1 VDAPFRP
8 TTPSP
13 DLGGFGLSLAAEL
26 APLSL
31 GIFAIGTNLF
41 IVVPL
46 LPAIQHDFGAASV
59 GDLGQLL
66 VSAYALPYA
75 LLAPVLGP
83 LSDRVGRVRVMAA
96 GLTLLALA
104 ATISAL
110 APTLAVLAPARGL
123 AGIGAALYTPAAY
136 ALVGDRYPYAR
147 RQQAM
152 AVVLAG
158 LPLATVVGVPAAG
171 LLAAAGSWRWGLGAV
186 AVLAAASLLSMLR
199 LNAPSPTPTAGYWDM
214 IWASFRDGRAM
225 LAVAV
230 SFLWFVA
237 GLGLFTYMGQYL
249 FSLFGFGSG
258 ERALAVG
265 AYGVMGLAASL
276 AGARFAAVAGK
287 RAAVVIGLSGLGAV
301 FLLVALNRQSAALAL
316 LTLAAWGAASWFGM
330 PSQQA
335 IVSELRPAA
344 RGTMLALN
352 NSAMYLGATLG
363 AALMGKA
370 LDWGG
375 FPAAGGLAAGIVTA
389 AALIAGLAVQVPTA
403 PGSSPDPPI
412 KRRRLG
418 CAAR

>member
-1 VDAPFRP
+1 MREAGSRAGPL
-8 TTPSP
+8 T
-13 DLGGFGLSLAAEL
+13 LAAGL
-26 APLSL
+26 APLFL

-46 LPAIQHDFGAASV
+46 LPAIRHDFPVAGAA
-59 GDLGQLL
+59 DLGQFL

-83 LSDRVGRVRVMAA
+83 LSDRVGRVLIMVGGM
-96 GLTLLALA
+96 TLLGLA
-104 ATISAL
+104 AIISAW
-110 APTLAVLAPARGL
+110 APTLAVLAAARAV
-123 AGIGAALYTPAAY
+123 AGIGAALFTPAAY
-136 ALVGDRYPYAR
+136 ALVADRYPYAQ
-147 RQQAM
+147 RQEAM

-158 LPLATVVGVPAAG
+158 LPMATVVGVPAVG
-171 LLAAAGSWRWGLGAV
+171 LLAAAGSWRLSLGAV
-186 AVLAAASLLSMLR
+186 AVLAGLSLLSMMHLDR
-199 LNAPSPTPTAGYWDM
+199 LVPAPNAGYWSL
-214 IWASFRDGRAM
+214 IWASCRDGHAM
-225 LAVAV
+225 VAVAV

-265 AYGVMGLAASL
+265 AYGIMGLCASL
-276 AGARFAAVAGK
+276 AGARFAAMAGK
-287 RAAVVIGLSGLGAV
+287 RAAVVIGLSGLCGV
-301 FLLVALNRQSAALAL
+301 FLLVAVNRRSGAVAL

-363 AALMGKA
+363 AVVIGKM

-375 FPAAGGLAAGIVTA
+375 FEAAGGLAAGIVTA
-389 AALIAGLAVQVPTA
+389 AALVAGLAVRLPTGTEMVRSI
-403 PGSSPDPPI
+403 P
-412 KRRRLG
+412 
-418 CAAR
+418 

>member
-1 VDAPFRP
+1 MESPFRRA
-8 TTPSP
+8 
-13 DLGGFGLSLAAEL
+13 LSLAAEL

-46 LPAIQHDFGAASV
+46 LPAIRRDFPVVAT

-75 LLAPVLGP
+75 LLAPALGP

-96 GLTLLALA
+96 GLTLLGLA
-104 ATISAL
+104 AAISAW
-110 APTLAVLAPARGL
+110 APSVVVLAAARAM
-123 AGIGAALYTPAAY
+123 AGIGAALFTPAAY
-136 ALVGDRYPYAR
+136 ALVADRYPYAQ
-147 RQQAM
+147 RQEAM

-158 LPLATVVGVPAAG
+158 LPMATVVGVPAAG
-171 LLAAAGSWRWGLGAV
+171 LLAAAGSWRLSLGTV
-186 AVLAAASLLSMLR
+186 AVLAGLSLLSMMHLDTPIP
-199 LNAPSPTPTAGYWDM
+199 APNAGYWSL
-214 IWASFRDGRAM
+214 IWASCRDGRAM
-225 LAVAV
+225 VAVAV

-265 AYGVMGLAASL
+265 AYGVMGLCASL

-287 RAAVVIGLSGLGAV
+287 RAAVVIGLSGLCGA
-301 FLLVALNRQSAALAL
+301 FLLVAVNRRSGAVAL

-363 AALMGKA
+363 AAVIGKA

-375 FPAAGGLAAGIVTA
+375 FGAAGGLAAGIVTA
-389 AALIAGLAVQVPTA
+389 AALIAGLAVRLPT
-403 PGSSPDPPI
+403 PTETEMVRSLP
-412 KRRRLG
+412 
-418 CAAR
+418 

>member
-1 VDAPFRP
+1 
-8 TTPSP
+8 
-13 DLGGFGLSLAAEL
+13 LSLAAEL
-26 APLSL
+26 APLAL

-46 LPAIQHDFGAASV
+46 LPAIRRDFPAVAA

-75 LLAPVLGP
+75 LLAPALGP
-83 LSDRVGRVRVMAA
+83 LSDRLGRVRVMVV
-96 GLTLLALA
+96 GLTLLGLA
-104 ATISAL
+104 AAISASA
-110 APTLAVLAPARGL
+110 APSLAVLAAARGI
-123 AGIGAALYTPAAY
+123 AGIGAALFTPAAY
-136 ALVGDRYPYAR
+136 ALVGDRYPYAQ

-158 LPLATVVGVPAAG
+158 LPMATVVGVPAAG
-171 LLAAAGSWRWGLGAV
+171 LLAAASSWRWGLGAV
-186 AVLAAASLLSMLR
+186 AVLAALSLLFMMHLD
-199 LNAPSPTPTAGYWDM
+199 APIPAPTGGHWSL
-214 IWASFRDGRAM
+214 IWASLRDRRAM

-265 AYGVMGLAASL
+265 AYGVMGLIASL

-287 RAAVVIGLSGLGAV
+287 RAAVVIGLSGLCGV
-301 FLLVALNRQSAALAL
+301 FLLVAVNRRSGAVAL

-363 AALMGKA
+363 AAVIGKA

-375 FPAAGGLAAGIVTA
+375 FRAAGGLAAGIVTT
-389 AALIAGLAVQVPTA
+389 AALIAGLMVRVPTV
-403 PGSSPDPPI
+403 D
-412 KRRRLG
+412 RD
-418 CAAR
+418 

>member
-1 VDAPFRP
+1 VESPFRP
-8 TTPSP
+8 RA
-13 DLGGFGLSLAAEL
+13 LSLAAEL

-46 LPAIQHDFGAASV
+46 LPVIRLDFPVVAT

-83 LSDRVGRVRVMAA
+83 LSDRMGRVRVMAA
-96 GLTLLALA
+96 GLILLGLA
-104 ATISAL
+104 AGISAW
-110 APTLAVLAPARGL
+110 APSVVVLAAARGM
-123 AGIGAALYTPAAY
+123 AGIGAALFTPAAY
-136 ALVGDRYPYAR
+136 ALVADRYPYAQ

-158 LPLATVVGVPAAG
+158 LPMATVVGVPAAG
-171 LLAAAGSWRWGLGAV
+171 LLAAAGSWRLSLGAV
-186 AVLAAASLLSMLR
+186 AVLAGLSLLSMMHLDTPI
-199 LNAPSPTPTAGYWDM
+199 AAPTAGYWSL
-214 IWASFRDGRAM
+214 IWASCRDGRAM
-225 LAVAV
+225 IAVAV

-249 FSLFGFGSG
+249 FSFFGFGSE

-265 AYGVMGLAASL
+265 AYGVMGLCASL

-287 RAAVVIGLSGLGAV
+287 RAAVVIGLSGLCGV
-301 FLLVALNRQSAALAL
+301 FLLVAVNRRSGVVAL

-363 AALMGKA
+363 AAVIGKA

-375 FPAAGGLAAGIVTA
+375 FGAAGGLAAGIVTA
-389 AALIAGLAVQVPTA
+389 AALIAGLAVRLPTA
-403 PGSSPDPPI
+403 TETESL
-412 KRRRLG
+412 R
-418 CAAR
+418 

>member
-1 VDAPFRP
+1 MKSPFR
-8 TTPSP
+8 SRA
-13 DLGGFGLSLAAEL
+13 LSLAAEL

-31 GIFAIGTNLF
+31 GTFAIGTNLF

-46 LPAIQHDFGAASV
+46 LPAIRRDFPVAAA

-75 LLAPVLGP
+75 LLAPALGP
-83 LSDRVGRVRVMAA
+83 LSDRVGRGRVMAA
-96 GLTLLALA
+96 GLTLLGLA
-104 ATISAL
+104 AAISAW
-110 APTLAVLAPARGL
+110 APSLVVLAAARSV
-123 AGIGAALYTPAAY
+123 AGIGAALFTPAAY
-136 ALVGDRYPYAR
+136 ALVGDRYPFAQ

-158 LPLATVVGVPAAG
+158 LPMATVVGVPAAG

-186 AVLAAASLLSMLR
+186 AVLAGLSLLSMIHLDT
-199 LNAPSPTPTAGYWDM
+199 LIPAPNAGYWSL
-214 IWASFRDGRAM
+214 IWASCRDGRAM

-249 FSLFGFGSG
+249 YSLFGFGSG

-265 AYGVMGLAASL
+265 AYGVMGLCASL

-287 RAAVVIGLSGLGAV
+287 RAAVVIGLSGLCGV
-301 FLLVALNRQSAALAL
+301 FLLVTVNRRSGAVAL

-363 AALMGKA
+363 AAVIGKA

-375 FPAAGGLAAGIVTA
+375 FGAAGGLAAGIVTA
-389 AALIAGLAVQVPTA
+389 AALIAGLAVRL
-403 PGSSPDPPI
+403 PI
-412 KRRRLG
+412 ATETELG
-418 CAAR
+418 RSLP

>member
-1 VDAPFRP
+1 MESPFRP
-8 TTPSP
+8 RA
-13 DLGGFGLSLAAEL
+13 LSLAAEL

-46 LPAIQHDFGAASV
+46 LPAIRRDFPAVAT
-59 GDLGQLL
+59 GDLGQFL

-75 LLAPVLGP
+75 LLAPALGP
-83 LSDRVGRVRVMAA
+83 LSDRLGRVRVMAA
-96 GLTLLALA
+96 GLTLLGLA
-104 ATISAL
+104 AAISAW
-110 APTLAVLAPARGL
+110 APSLAVLAAARGM
-123 AGIGAALYTPAAY
+123 AGIGAALFTPAAY
-136 ALVGDRYPYAR
+136 ALVGDRYPYAQR
-147 RQQAM
+147 EQAM

-158 LPLATVVGVPAAG
+158 LPMATIVGVPAAG
-171 LLAAAGSWRWGLGAV
+171 WLAAAGSWRWGLGAV
-186 AVLAAASLLSMLR
+186 AVLAALSLLFMMHLD
-199 LNAPSPTPTAGYWDM
+199 APIPAPTSGHWSP
-214 IWASFRDGRAM
+214 IWASLRDGRAM

-249 FSLFGFGSG
+249 FSQFGFGSR

-265 AYGVMGLAASL
+265 AYGVMGLGASL

-287 RAAVVIGLSGLGAV
+287 RAAVVIGLSGLCGV
-301 FLLVALNRQSAALAL
+301 FLLVAVNRRSGALAL

-344 RGTMLALN
+344 RGTIIALN

-363 AALMGKA
+363 AAVLGKA

-375 FPAAGGLAAGIVTA
+375 FKAAGGLAAGIVTA
-389 AALIAGLAVQVPTA
+389 AALIAGLAVRLPTA
-403 PGSSPDPPI
+403 VRD
-412 KRRRLG
+412 
-418 CAAR
+418 

>member
-1 VDAPFRP
+1 M
-8 TTPSP
+8 
-13 DLGGFGLSLAAEL
+13 SLAAEL
-26 APLSL
+26 APLAL

-46 LPAIQHDFGAASV
+46 LPAIRRDFPAVAA

-75 LLAPVLGP
+75 LLAPALGP
-83 LSDRVGRVRVMAA
+83 LSDRLGRVRVMVV
-96 GLTLLALA
+96 GLTLLGLA
-104 ATISAL
+104 AAISASA
-110 APTLAVLAPARGL
+110 APSLAVLAAARGI
-123 AGIGAALYTPAAY
+123 AGIGAALFTPAAY
-136 ALVGDRYPYAR
+136 ALVGDRYPYAQ

-158 LPLATVVGVPAAG
+158 LPMATVVGVPAAG
-171 LLAAAGSWRWGLGAV
+171 LLAAASSWRWGLGAV
-186 AVLAAASLLSMLR
+186 AVLAALSLLFMMHLD
-199 LNAPSPTPTAGYWDM
+199 APIPAPTGGHWSL
-214 IWASFRDGRAM
+214 IWASLRDRRAM

-265 AYGVMGLAASL
+265 AYGVMGLIASL

-287 RAAVVIGLSGLGAV
+287 RAAVVIGLSGLCGV
-301 FLLVALNRQSAALAL
+301 FLLVAVNRRSGAVAL

-363 AALMGKA
+363 AAVIGKA

-375 FPAAGGLAAGIVTA
+375 FRAAGGLAAGIVTT
-389 AALIAGLAVQVPTA
+389 AALIAGLMVRVPTV
-403 PGSSPDPPI
+403 D
-412 KRRRLG
+412 RD
-418 CAAR
+418 